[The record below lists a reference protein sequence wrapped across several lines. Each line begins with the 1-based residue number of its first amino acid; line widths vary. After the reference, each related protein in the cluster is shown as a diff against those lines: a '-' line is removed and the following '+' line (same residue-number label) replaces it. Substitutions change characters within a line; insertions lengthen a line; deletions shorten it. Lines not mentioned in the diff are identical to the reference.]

1 MLSENSRDQLHK
13 LSNTPHSET
22 KRRRNWLSI
31 FENVSYM
38 RKIKPVL
45 EISLEFKLPIRIVEM
60 KFIAVI
66 NHSKNAASLT
76 SFSQTITVGS
86 EDHWSESIPTK
97 SVVLDR
103 NRSALRRDRLRES
116 FHQAKR
122 TNVYRFWWEETV
134 WIGSVMTRTVRIEQ
148 ERERALAS
156 SDLLKC
162 YYFDR
167 RKRGG
172 WLMSCLRSDLF
183 CNFAYNFDFTDHFF
197 KTLLQKVNMYNLQN

>member
-45 EISLEFKLPIRIVEM
+45 EISLEFKLPIRIVEI
-60 KFIAVI
+60 KFLAVI

-103 NRSALRRDRLRES
+103 NRSALRRDRSRES

-148 ERERALAS
+148 ERERALAIYWS
-156 SDLLKC
+156 VTILTGKNEGAGLRLVSVLTYFVILRTILTLQTIFLK
-162 YYFDR
+162 
-167 RKRGG
+167 
-172 WLMSCLRSDLF
+172 LF
-183 CNFAYNFDFTDHFF
+183 C
-197 KTLLQKVNMYNLQN
+197 KK